1 MGRREGDTLPSLDFC
16 RDDLMSI
23 VLSHQQPI
31 DFRSIKFAP
40 IQLLVPRW
48 RRDLGHPAER
58 RR

>member
-1 MGRREGDTLPSLDFC
+1 MPSLDFC
-16 RDDLMSI
+16 RDDLMPV
-23 VLSHQQPI
+23 VLSPQQPI